1 MAQYGIIKIMIAL
14 FPLFHATLIVD
25 IEMHATAN
33 TTVQA
38 IR

>member
-1 MAQYGIIKIMIAL
+1 MAQYGIINVMIAF

-25 IEMHATAN
+25 IEMHATAS